1 MQPASIPAFRSSPV
15 FCVTN
20 PITNGPMEPPISP
33 AMARSANSAV
43 PPSGILED
51 EILMVP
57 GHIIP
62 TEKPHTTQPV
72 RFKRGYGARAA
83 AAVVFVSLPFT
94 VFHGATMILFV

>member
-57 GHIIP
+57 R
-62 TEKPHTTQPV
+62 PHNSYGETTHN
-72 RFKRGYGARAA
+72 AA
-83 AAVVFVSLPFT
+83 YK
-94 VFHGATMILFV
+94 I

>member
-62 TEKPHTTQPV
+62 TEKPHTTQPI

-83 AAVVFVSLPFT
+83 AR
-94 VFHGATMILFV
+94 

>member
-62 TEKPHTTQPV
+62 TDKPQIPHPANAKTGECV
-72 RFKRGYGARAA
+72 NDIHR
-83 AAVVFVSLPFT
+83 
-94 VFHGATMILFV
+94 

>member
-15 FCVTN
+15 FCGDKSN
-20 PITNGPMEPPISP
+20 NKWANGTTHISGHGEKCEQCS
-33 AMARSANSAV
+33 SAEWN
-43 PPSGILED
+43 LED

-62 TEKPHTTQPV
+62 TEKPHTTQPI

-83 AAVVFVSLPFT
+83 AR
-94 VFHGATMILFV
+94 